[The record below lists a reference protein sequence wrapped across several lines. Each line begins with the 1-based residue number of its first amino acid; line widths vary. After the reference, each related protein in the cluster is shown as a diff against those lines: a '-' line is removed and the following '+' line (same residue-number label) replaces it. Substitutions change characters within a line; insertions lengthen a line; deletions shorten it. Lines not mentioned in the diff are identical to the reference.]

1 MNSKK
6 EYYAFISYKRED
18 EKWAKWLQAKLE
30 HYRFPTNLNGRT
42 DLPTYIRPTFRDV
55 TDLTPGLLSEEIDK
69 ALRSSEWLIV
79 ICSPRSARSPW
90 VCKEAQ
96 AFIDLGHAD
105 HIIPFII
112 EGTPFSQE
120 SSDECYPKALLEL
133 TGSKEVLAANI
144 NEMGRDAAVIKMV
157 ARMFGL
163 KFDSLWQRHE
173 REQRRNRLLI
183 TIGTFLFV
191 LTSLFLSGYFI
202 RQNQIIQRQRNRL
215 REDSV
220 ALASHVHR
228 ILKDSIMLSNKNDSI
243 VQQNVQISEQRNK
256 LSEINERLEQSNY
269 RLKEERE
276 NLRKSNW
283 EILKQRARAV
293 ADIADGLVDK
303 GDYYTARLLALGVL
317 PTDSLNIDKP
327 YVPEVEV
334 SLRKALERDGFRDEY
349 SSISPHVAVLSPDA
363 KKVFVLDGLTIK
375 IIDTSEGHELVRR
388 KNRWEGNP
396 LCFWDPKGNN
406 IAIIGNSS
414 IEVLDVKTLEPYS
427 CVRKAGYGIISSA
440 CFSKGG
446 CEILYAID
454 SIVYRLDLKTLMTD
468 TILCGHSDVV
478 SEICNCAAEREGRGL
493 GPRKGGTYIATDSL
507 IITASADK
515 TVRIWNAETGELK
528 KTLLGHSAGVNHLSY
543 SFPAGK
549 IVSADSRE
557 IIVWDI
563 ESGDSCFSILSD
575 DSITSLSL
583 SGVRYIMTTSGGV
596 LNAYRIADGKKVL
609 TKSAY
614 YYINSQGASYDNY
627 LYDGFDSDEER
638 IWGVFMGI
646 SNYDNP
652 YARDGHNTYVTDVA
666 FSPDGGIIVSASNDS
681 TIAIR
686 SSHGT
691 VKKVFKGHMGSVTS
705 VDFHPEGKFLASSS
719 CDSTVK
725 IWKVDDGS
733 VIKTFSNLA
742 GTVSDVS
749 FSSDGKLLLLVFGE
763 EYVHIYNNVG
773 DWNLID
779 FLQVKGVQ
787 GAKFSFDG
795 KYIALHTLQEIK
807 IWGVQQ
813 NRYVYSYN
821 SENNVDLDWHPY
833 KHELAIQTI
842 DSILLLDMK
851 SNIVKERWKAPGL
864 NIAYSTDGEWIA
876 NADLGILRIWHA
888 QTGTLLKSF
897 HQYSGSGG
905 GVAFSPNGSMI
916 VTDDAYEGKFGVT
929 VWRMRTL
936 GAITSQVRKQF
947 KNRRLSDE
955 ERRRY
960 GLD

>member
-1 MNSKK
+1 MNSEK

-18 EKWAKWLQAKLE
+18 EKWARWLQNKLE

-42 DLPTYIRPTFRDV
+42 DLPPNIHPIFRDV
-55 TDLTPGLLSEEIDK
+55 TDLTPGLLSEEINK

-96 AFIDLGHAD
+96 TFIDLGYAD

-144 NEMGRDAAVIKMV
+144 DEMGRDAAVIKVV

-183 TIGTFLFV
+183 IIGTFLFV

-202 RQNQIIQRQRNRL
+202 RQNQIIQRQRDRL

-220 ALASHVHR
+220 VLSSHVHR

-256 LSEINERLEQSNY
+256 LSEINERLEQSNC

-303 GDYYTARLLALGVL
+303 GDYYTARLLALDVL

-327 YVPEVEV
+327 YEPVVEAI
-334 SLRKALERDGFRDEY
+334 LRKALERDGFSEEY
-349 SSISPHVAVLSPDA
+349 SSIYPHVSVLSPNA
-363 KKVFVLDGLTIK
+363 KKVFVLDGTTIK
-375 IIDTSEGHELVRR
+375 IVDTSEGHELVRR
-388 KNRWEGNP
+388 KDGERGSP

-406 IAIIGNSS
+406 IAIVSNSS
-414 IEVLDVKTLEPYS
+414 IEVLDVITLKPYLY
-427 CVRKAGYGIISSA
+427 VRKAGCGVISSA

-446 CEILYAID
+446 REILYAID
-454 SIVYRLDLKTLMTD
+454 SIVYRLDLKTLVTD
-468 TILCGHSDVV
+468 TILCGHSDVINK
-478 SEICNCAAEREGRGL
+478 ICNCAAEREGRGL
-493 GPRKGGTYIATDSL
+493 GPRKDGASIATDSL

-528 KTLLGHSAGVNHLSY
+528 KTLLGHSEGVNHLSY

-563 ESGDSCFSILSD
+563 ESGDSCFSILSE

-596 LNAYRIADGKKVL
+596 LKAYRITDGKKVL
-609 TKSAY
+609 TKSDY
-614 YYINSQGASYDNY
+614 YYVNSQGAHDDNY
-627 LYDGFDSDEER
+627 LYDGFDSDEGR
-638 IWGVFMGI
+638 IWGVFMGT
-646 SNYDNP
+646 SYYDDP
-652 YARDGHNTYVTDVA
+652 YARGGHNAFVTDVA
-666 FSPDGGIIVSASNDS
+666 FSPDGRIIVSASNDS

-686 SSHGT
+686 NSRGT
-691 VKKVFKGHMGSVTS
+691 VKRVLKGHMGSVTS

-719 CDSTVK
+719 RDSTVK
-725 IWKVDDGS
+725 IWKVEDGS
-733 VIKTFSNLA
+733 VIKTFGNLD
-742 GTVSDVS
+742 GPVNDVS

-763 EYVHIYNNVG
+763 YVHIYDNVGG
-773 DWNLID
+773 DWNLNN
-779 FLQVKGVQ
+779 FLQVKGVE

-795 KYIALHTLQEIK
+795 KYIALRTSMVMK

-813 NRYVYSYN
+813 NQYVYSYN
-821 SENNVDLDWHPY
+821 SLIFDLDWHPY
-833 KHELAIQTI
+833 KHELAIQI
-842 DSILLLDMK
+842 PDSILLLDMK

-864 NIAYSTDGEWIA
+864 NVAYSTNGEWIA
-876 NADLGILRIWHA
+876 NTDLGILRIWHA

-897 HQYSGSGG
+897 AQYSGFLGRVS
-905 GVAFSPNGSMI
+905 FNPNGSTI
-916 VTDDAYEGKFGVT
+916 VTDDAYEGDFGVT
-929 VWRMRTL
+929 IWRMRTL
-936 GAITSQVRKQF
+936 ESIASQVRKQF
-947 KNRRLSDE
+947 KNRRLSE
-955 ERRRY
+955 KERWKY